1 MMMTYHCE
9 VERANRI
16 QKIQAEIGMGQIIKE
31 YFVYGRWTCITDTGV
46 TIIKSSNK
54 AEIVTIYVTTMREL
68 LMVYGGKKKVPAY
81 LIKKVNYNQSKYI
94 INGKT
99 IWG

>member
-9 VERANRI
+9 VERANRV

-31 YFVYGRWTCITDTGV
+31 YFIYGRWTCITDTGV
-46 TIIKSSNK
+46 TIIKSFNK

-68 LMVYGGKKKVPAY
+68 LMVYGGKKKIPAY

-99 IWG
+99 IWD